1 MRYKPVD
8 EDFTFT
14 ARKLGMANS
23 CSWRDGDGHLHLEEM
38 GMATFTLEE
47 MGVSAYTSE
56 EIVPLPAET
65 GIATST
71 SEEMGMAMDTLEQM
85 GMSAPTLG

>member
-1 MRYKPVD
+1 
-8 EDFTFT
+8 
-14 ARKLGMANS
+14 
-23 CSWRDGDGHLHLEEM
+23 
-38 GMATFTLEE
+38 MATFTLEE
-47 MGVSAYTSE
+47 MGVTAYTSE

-71 SEEMGMAMDTLEQM
+71 SEEMGMAMDTLEEM